1 VRIRNADLRWIRYLV
16 GLGKDGVAFLIGEE
30 EGGGDE
36 QGLDRLAQPTDQLR
50 LGGKAVPQL
59 HAQAQL
65 GQRVRHQSE
74 PSQHVTLN
82 KE

>member
-1 VRIRNADLRWIRYLV
+1 MDTAPYLV

-36 QGLDRLAQPTDQLR
+36 QGLDWLAQPADQLR
-50 LGGKAVPQL
+50 LGGQAVPQL

-65 GQRVRHQSE
+65 GKRVRHQSE
-74 PSQHVTLN
+74 PA
-82 KE
+82 